1 MSVGRDLLD
10 TPFAE
15 MVLQLGLAI
24 AKGQT
29 ALDTNSI
36 MTAKELS
43 NTKMDVLTEIVDT
56 ISQVPATAPDGT
68 QYQQTKVTSEP
79 VFAPNISLIQAGL
92 FPTFYQFTDTT
103 VEVKMAISM
112 KKGSETSVG
121 GSASVKVNAGIVA
134 VSATVDAKYSNSY
147 SYSAEGS
154 SMLRTTLRPV
164 PPPARL
170 VPRPVTVNTL
180 VSPPEVTF
188 S

>member
-15 MVLQLGLAI
+15 MVLQLGLAV

-29 ALDTNSI
+29 AMDMNSI
-36 MTAKELS
+36 TTAKELAA
-43 NTKMDVLTEIVDT
+43 TKMDVLTEIVDT
-56 ISQVPATAPDGT
+56 ISQEPATSGGMT
-68 QYQQTKVTSEP
+68 YQQTKVTSEP
-79 VFAPNISLIQAGL
+79 IFAKDISLIQAGL

-112 KKGSETSVG
+112 KSGKETSVG
-121 GSASVKVNAGIVA
+121 GSATVKVNAGVVA

-154 SMLRTTLRPV
+154 SMLRTTLKPV

-170 VPRPVTVNTL
+170 IPRTVTVNTL
-180 VSPPEVTF
+180 VQPPEVSF